1 MIFRRSRFVH
11 LLPLPGG
18 RSLAVH
24 AVSHVRITADAELTK
39 VLAYFDAPRKLPA
52 DLEGLLPLVP
62 FDAEVLVKCLAALH
76 EATMITHLTP
86 EEELA
91 ETAARLSE
99 RHGRDPS
106 DLLDLYRRALKDGA
120 DPAWATGVAKGVDD
134 FAGAPLPALD
144 VLMFGDCD
152 LQIEADFLRRD
163 GAARGFDLRIAATF
177 PDDVRFAEERPANAL
192 IVGALRSRRTLFEA
206 EALNAG
212 EPPHSRYIAEARTL
226 LESLRA
232 VSSAPILIDNLP
244 EPTVQP
250 LGAADRGLNSHRNR
264 VRRANLALAELVEA
278 YDDVHLVDLAAAFNA
293 AGSAKML
300 DDGLTSFSHF
310 GAPGWMLQR
319 PASEREAVHGI
330 FPDMTPLAAQV
341 GGDPYLRERVAAKA
355 HMVGLT
361 VALGLNR
368 KKCVILD
375 LDGTLWPGVLA
386 ETGAPFAWSPEVSG
400 AFSYVGLYFGLHEA
414 CKALKRRGIVLAC
427 VSKNDEATVRE
438 LWRYPDTYPVE
449 RLLTPDD
456 FVTWRVNWDDKVDNI
471 RSIADELGFALDAF
485 VFVDDNA
492 VERERVSQRLP
503 EVAVLGEDP
512 FALRR
517 ALLDDPRLQRPRVTD
532 EAARRSDLVKAQL
545 QRNRLQTEAV
555 DEAAVVASLE
565 LQCRIE
571 RLDPASHG
579 DRVVE
584 LLQRTTQ
591 FTTTGR
597 AFTASDLAR
606 IVGAHDGAVF
616 VMQVR
621 DRFADHGLTAAAV
634 IEGGEITALAMS
646 CRVIGLGVEHRFLQH
661 VLNEMAGE
669 HAYLSGRIITTAR
682 NAPVRNLYADNG
694 FAPNM
699 EGMWRIALGDRL
711 LSMTKPNSISQ
722 RSSG

>member
-1 MIFRRSRFVH
+1 MIFQRSRFVH

-24 AVSHVRITADAELTK
+24 AVSHVRITADADLTQ
-39 VLAYFDAPRKLPA
+39 VLSYFEVPRTLPG
-52 DLEGLLPLVP
+52 DLDGLLPLVP
-62 FDAEVLVKCLAALH
+62 YDAEVLVKCLASLH
-76 EATMITHLTP
+76 EATLITHLTP

-91 ETAARLSE
+91 EAAARLSE

-106 DLLDLYRRALKDGA
+106 DLLDLYRRALKEGA

-134 FAGAPLPALD
+134 FASAPRQTLA

-152 LQIEADFLRRD
+152 LQMEADFLRQE
-163 GAARGFDLRIAATF
+163 GQARGVDLRLAATF
-177 PDDVRFAEERPANAL
+177 PDDVRFAQERIADVL

-206 EALNAG
+206 GSA
-212 EPPHSRYIAEARTL
+212 EPPHSRYIAEARAL
-226 LESLRA
+226 LDGLRA
-232 VSSAPILIDNLP
+232 VSQAPILIDNLP

-250 LGAADRGLNSHRNR
+250 LGAADRGLDGHRNR

-278 YDDVHLVDLAAAFNA
+278 YDDVHLVDMAAAFNA
-293 AGSAKML
+293 AGAGKMI

-319 PASEREAVHGI
+319 PAAERDAVHGI
-330 FPDMTPLAAQV
+330 FPDMAPLAAQV
-341 GGDPYLRERVAAKA
+341 GGDPYLREGVAAKA
-355 HMVGLT
+355 HMDAIT
-361 VALGLNR
+361 VALGLDR

-414 CKALKRRGIVLAC
+414 CKALKRRGVVLAC

-438 LWRYPDTYPVE
+438 LWRYPDSYPVE

-471 RSIADELGFALDAF
+471 RSIAEELGFGLDAF
-485 VFVDDNA
+485 VFVDDNP
-492 VERERVSQRLP
+492 VERERVMQRLP

-517 ALLDDPRLQRPRVTD
+517 ALLDDPRLQRPRLTD

-545 QRNRLQTEAV
+545 QRNRLRAEAV
-555 DEAAVVASLE
+555 DEADVIASLNVE
-565 LQCRIE
+565 CQIG
-571 RLDPASHG
+571 RLDAANQG
-579 DRVVE
+579 ARVVE
-584 LLQRTTQ
+584 LFQRTTQ

-597 AFTASDLAR
+597 TFTESELEQIASAK
-606 IVGAHDGAVF
+606 DGAVF

-634 IEGGEITALAMS
+634 IEGGEIVALAMS
-646 CRVIGLGVEHRFLQH
+646 CRVIGLGVEHQFLRH
-661 VLNEMAGE
+661 ILDEMAGV
-669 HAYLSGRIITTAR
+669 HALLCGRIVTTAR

-694 FAPNM
+694 FTRGG
-699 EGMWRIALGDRL
+699 EGMWRIALAPRARRH
-711 LSMTKPNSISQ
+711 MPM
-722 RSSG
+722 

>member
-1 MIFRRSRFVH
+1 MTFQRSRFVH

-39 VLAYFDAPRKLPA
+39 VLRHFESPRTLPA
-52 DLEGLLPLVP
+52 DLDGLLLLVP
-62 FDAEVLVKCLAALH
+62 YDAEVLVKCLASLH
-76 EATMITHLTP
+76 EATLITHLTP

-91 ETAARLSE
+91 EVAARLSE

-106 DLLDLYRRALKDGA
+106 DLLDLYRRALKAGA
-120 DPAWATGVAKGVDD
+120 DPAWAHGVAKGIGDFVD
-134 FAGAPLPALD
+134 APLPGLD

-152 LQIEADFLRRD
+152 LQMEADVLRAEGR
-163 GAARGFDLRIAATF
+163 ARGYDLRIAVTF
-177 PDDVRFAEERPANAL
+177 PDDVRFAEERPAQAL
-192 IVGALRSRRTLFEA
+192 IVGALRSRRTVFEDSS
-206 EALNAG
+206 G
-212 EPPHSRYIAEARTL
+212 EPPYGRYVAEARAVL
-226 LESLRA
+226 DGLRA
-232 VSSAPILIDNLP
+232 VSQAPILIDNLP

-250 LGAADRGLNSHRNR
+250 LGAADRGPGGHRNR
-264 VRRANLALAELVEA
+264 VRRANLALAELVDS
-278 YDDVHLVDLAAAFNA
+278 YDDVHLVDIAAVFNA
-293 AGSAKML
+293 VGSATMI

-319 PASEREAVHGI
+319 PASERDAVHGL
-330 FPDMTPLAAQV
+330 FPDMAPLAAQV
-341 GGDPYLRERVAAKA
+341 GGDPYLREGVAAKA
-355 HMVGLT
+355 HMDALT
-361 VALGLNR
+361 VALGLDQ

-414 CKALKRRGIVLAC
+414 CKALKRRGVVLAC

-438 LWRYPDTYPVE
+438 LWRYPDSYPLD

-471 RSIADELGFALDAF
+471 CSIADELGFGLDAF
-485 VFVDDNA
+485 VFVDDNP
-492 VERERVSQRLP
+492 VERERVIQRLP
-503 EVAVLGEDP
+503 EVAVLGADP

-517 ALLDDPRLQRPRVTD
+517 VLLDDPRLQRSHVTD

-545 QRNRLQTEAV
+545 QRNRLRA
-555 DEAAVVASLE
+555 EAAEDADVMASLKVDCQIGRLDVASQGARVAE
-565 LQCRIE
+565 LF
-571 RLDPASHG
+571 
-579 DRVVE
+579 
-584 LLQRTTQ
+584 QRTTQ

-597 AFTASDLAR
+597 TFTESELERIAR
-606 IVGAHDGAVF
+606 GDDGDVF

-634 IEGGEITALAMS
+634 IEAGEIVALAMS
-646 CRVIGLGVEHRFLQH
+646 CRVIGLGAEHGFLQH
-661 VLNEMAGE
+661 ILDEMAGVC
-669 HAYLSGRIITTAR
+669 ASLCGQVITTAR

-694 FAPNM
+694 FTRD
-699 EGMWRIALGDRL
+699 GQGVWRIQ
-711 LSMTKPNSISQ
+711 LSPRAGRQLSI
-722 RSSG
+722 

>member
-1 MIFRRSRFVH
+1 MIFQRSRFVH

-39 VLAYFDAPRKLPA
+39 VLNYFESARKLPD
-52 DLEGLLPLVP
+52 DLDGLLPLVP
-62 FDAEVLVKCLAALH
+62 YDAEVLVKCLASLH
-76 EATMITHLTP
+76 EATLITHLTP
-86 EEELA
+86 DQELVEVA
-91 ETAARLSE
+91 DRLSE

-106 DLLDLYRRALKDGA
+106 DLLDLYRRALKEGA
-120 DPAWATGVAKGVDD
+120 DPAWANSIAKGVDD
-134 FAGAPLPALD
+134 FAAAPLPPLE

-152 LQIEADFLRRD
+152 LQMEADFLRRE
-163 GAARGFDLRIAATF
+163 GQARGFDLRIAATF
-177 PDDVRFAEERPANAL
+177 PDDVRFAAERTAQAL
-192 IVGALRSRRTLFEA
+192 IIGALRSRRTIFEDNEG
-206 EALNAG
+206 EAPYG
-212 EPPHSRYIAEARTL
+212 RYIAEARAL
-226 LESLRA
+226 LDGLRA
-232 VSSAPILIDNLP
+232 VSRAPILIDNLP

-250 LGAADRGLNSHRNR
+250 LGAADRGPSGHRNR
-264 VRRANLALAELVEA
+264 LRRANLALAELVEA
-278 YDDVHLVDLAAAFNA
+278 YDDVHLVDMAAAFNA
-293 AGSAKML
+293 VGSAKMI

-319 PASEREAVHGI
+319 PASERDAVHGI
-330 FPDMTPLAAQV
+330 FPDMAPLAAQV
-341 GGDPYLRERVAAKA
+341 SGDPYLREGVAAKA
-355 HMVGLT
+355 HMDGLT
-361 VALGLNR
+361 VALGLDR

-386 ETGAPFAWSPEVSG
+386 ETGAPFAWTPEISG

-414 CKALKRRGIVLAC
+414 CKALKRRGVVLAC

-438 LWRYPDTYPVE
+438 LWRYPDSYPVE

-471 RSIADELGFALDAF
+471 RSIADELGFGLDAF
-485 VFVDDNA
+485 VFVDDNP
-492 VERERVSQRLP
+492 VERERVMQRLP

-517 ALLDDPRLQRPRVTD
+517 ALLDDPRLQRPRVTQ

-545 QRNRLQTEAV
+545 QRNRLQAQATNEADV
-555 DEAAVVASLE
+555 IASLNVE
-565 LQCRIE
+565 CVIG
-571 RLDPASHG
+571 RLDPASQSA
-579 DRVVE
+579 RVME
-584 LLQRTTQ
+584 LFQRTTQ

-597 AFTASDLAR
+597 TFTESELERIAR
-606 IVGAHDGAVF
+606 ADNGGVF

-634 IEGGEITALAMS
+634 IERGEIMALAMS

-661 VLNEMAGE
+661 ILDAMAGVG
-669 HAYLSGRIITTAR
+669 ASLCGQIITTAR

-694 FAPNM
+694 FSLDG
-699 EGMWRIALGDRL
+699 EGLWRIALAPGARRH
-711 LSMTKPNSISQ
+711 MPM
-722 RSSG
+722 

>member
-1 MIFRRSRFVH
+1 MIFQRSRFVH

-39 VLAYFDAPRKLPA
+39 VLGYFEAPRRLPD
-52 DLEGLLPLVP
+52 DLDGLLPLVP
-62 FDAEVLVKCLAALH
+62 YDADVLVKCLASLH
-76 EATMITHLTP
+76 EATLITHLTP

-91 ETAARLSE
+91 EAADRLSE

-106 DLLDLYRRALKDGA
+106 DLLDLYRRALKEGA
-120 DPAWATGVAKGVDD
+120 DPAWASGVAKGIGD
-134 FAGAPLPALD
+134 FAAAPLPELV

-152 LQIEADFLRRD
+152 LQMEADFLRQEGRS
-163 GAARGFDLRIAATF
+163 RGFDLRIAATF
-177 PDDVRFAEERPANAL
+177 PDDVRFAEERTAQAL
-192 IVGALRSRRTLFEA
+192 IIGALRSRRTIFEDDGG
-206 EALNAG
+206 EA
-212 EPPHSRYIAEARTL
+212 PYSRYIAEARAL
-226 LESLRA
+226 LDALRA
-232 VSSAPILIDNLP
+232 VSRAPILIDNLP

-250 LGAADRGLNSHRNR
+250 LGAADRGLDSHRNR

-278 YDDVHLVDLAAAFNA
+278 YDDVHLIDMAAAFNA
-293 AGSAKML
+293 VGSSKMI

-319 PASEREAVHGI
+319 PASERDAVHGI
-330 FPDMTPLAAQV
+330 FPDMAPLAAQV
-341 GGDPYLRERVAAKA
+341 GGDPYLREGVAAKA
-355 HMVGLT
+355 HMDALT
-361 VALGLNR
+361 VALGLDR

-400 AFSYVGLYFGLHEA
+400 AFSYVGLYFGLQEA
-414 CKALKRRGIVLAC
+414 CKALKRRGVVLAC

-438 LWRYPDTYPVE
+438 LWRYPDSYPLE

-471 RSIADELGFALDAF
+471 RSIAEELGFGLDAF
-485 VFVDDNA
+485 VFVDDNP
-492 VERERVSQRLP
+492 VERERVRQRLP

-517 ALLDDPRLQRPRVTD
+517 ALLDDPRLQRPRLTD

-545 QRNRLQTEAV
+545 QRNRLRAEAV
-555 DEAAVVASLE
+555 DEADVIASLNVE
-565 LQCRIE
+565 CRIE
-571 RLDPASHG
+571 RLDAASQSQ
-579 DRVVE
+579 RVVE
-584 LLQRTTQ
+584 LFQRTTQ

-597 AFTASDLAR
+597 TFSETELERIASAR
-606 IVGAHDGAVF
+606 DGAVF

-634 IEGGEITALAMS
+634 IEAGEVVALAMS

-661 VLNEMAGE
+661 ILDEMAGVCGS
-669 HAYLSGRIITTAR
+669 LCGQIITTPR

-694 FAPNM
+694 FVCDAK
-699 EGMWRIALGDRL
+699 GLWRIALVPR
-711 LSMTKPNSISQ
+711 TQ
-722 RSSG
+722 RHMPM

>member
-1 MIFRRSRFVH
+1 MIFQRSRFVH

-24 AVSHVRITADAELTK
+24 AVSHVRLTADAELTK
-39 VLAYFDAPRKLPA
+39 VLDYFGSPRALPG
-52 DLEGLLPLVP
+52 DLDGLLAQSPY
-62 FDAEVLVKCLAALH
+62 DAEVLVKCLAALH
-76 EATMITHLTP
+76 EATLITHLTP

-91 ETAARLSE
+91 EAAERLSE
-99 RHGRDPS
+99 RHGREPS
-106 DLLDLYRRALKDGA
+106 DLLDMYRRALKEGG
-120 DPAWATGVAKGVDD
+120 DPAWATGVAKSVDD
-134 FAGAPLPALD
+134 FARAPLPALE

-152 LQIEADFLRRD
+152 LQMEADFLRRE
-163 GAARGFDLRIAATF
+163 GQARGFDLRVAVTF
-177 PDDVRFAEERPANAL
+177 PDDSRFAGERTANAL
-192 IVGALRSRRTLFEA
+192 IVGALRSRRTIFESGDLQDSDA
-206 EALNAG
+206 
-212 EPPHSRYIAEARTL
+212 PHSRYIAEARAV
-226 LESLRA
+226 LEALRS
-232 VSSAPILIDNLP
+232 VSRAPILIDNLP

-250 LGAADRGLNSHRNR
+250 LGAADRGLDGHRNR

-278 YDDVHLVDLAAAFNA
+278 YDDVYLIDLAAAFNA
-293 AGSAKML
+293 AGSAKMI

-319 PASEREAVHGI
+319 PISERDAVHGV
-330 FPDMTPLAAQV
+330 FPDMAPLAAQV
-341 GGDPYLRERVAAKA
+341 GGDPYLREGVAAKA
-355 HMVGLT
+355 HMDGLT

-414 CKALKRRGIVLAC
+414 CKALKRRGVVLAC

-438 LWRYPDTYPVE
+438 LWRYPDSYPLE

-471 RSIADELGFALDAF
+471 RSIADELGFGLDAF
-485 VFVDDNA
+485 VFVDDNP
-492 VERERVSQRLP
+492 VERERVVQRLP
-503 EVAVLGEDP
+503 EVAVMGEDP

-517 ALLDDPRLQRPRVTD
+517 TLLDDPRLQRPRVTD
-532 EAARRSDLVKAQL
+532 EASRRSDLVKAQL
-545 QRNRLQTEAV
+545 QRNRLRADAP
-555 DEAAVVASLE
+555 DEADVIASLKVE
-565 LQCRIE
+565 CE
-571 RLDPASHG
+571 MGRLDPASQG
-579 DRVVE
+579 ARVVE

-597 AFTASDLAR
+597 TFTQSDLER
-606 IVGAHDGAVF
+606 ISGAKDGGVF

-634 IEGGEITALAMS
+634 IEGGEIIALAMS

-661 VLNEMAGE
+661 ILDAMAGVC
-669 HAYLSGRIITTAR
+669 ASLRGQILSTPR

-694 FAPNM
+694 FVRDG
-699 EGMWRIALGDRL
+699 EGMWRIVFPPLARRH
-711 LSMTKPNSISQ
+711 MPM
-722 RSSG
+722 

>member
-1 MIFRRSRFVH
+1 MIFQRSRFVH

-24 AVSHVRITADAELTK
+24 AVSHVRITADPELTT
-39 VLAYFDAPRKLPA
+39 VLGYFEAPRKLPE
-52 DLEGLLPLVP
+52 DLDGLLPLVP
-62 FDAEVLVKCLAALH
+62 YDADVLVKCLASLH
-76 EATMITHLTP
+76 EATLITHLTP

-91 ETAARLSE
+91 EVADRLSE

-106 DLLDLYRRALKDGA
+106 DLLDLYRRALKEGA
-120 DPAWATGVAKGVDD
+120 DPAWAHGAAKGIGD
-134 FAGAPLPALD
+134 FADSPLPGLD

-152 LQIEADFLRRD
+152 LQMEADVLRQEGR
-163 GAARGFDLRIAATF
+163 ARGFDLRIAATF
-177 PDDVRFAEERPANAL
+177 PDDVRFAAERTAQAL
-192 IVGALRSRRTLFEA
+192 IVGALRSRRTIFE
-206 EALNAG
+206 G
-212 EPPHSRYIAEARTL
+212 DGSEPPYSRYIAEARAL
-226 LESLRA
+226 LDGLRA
-232 VSSAPILIDNLP
+232 VSRAPILIDNLP

-250 LGAADRGLNSHRNR
+250 LGAADRGLGSHRNR

-293 AGSAKML
+293 VGSAKMI

-319 PASEREAVHGI
+319 PASERDAVHGI
-330 FPDMTPLAAQV
+330 FPDMAPLAAQV
-341 GGDPYLRERVAAKA
+341 GGDPYLREGVAAKA
-355 HMVGLT
+355 HMDALT
-361 VALGLNR
+361 VALGLDR

-400 AFSYVGLYFGLHEA
+400 AFSYIGLYFGLHEA
-414 CKALKRRGIVLAC
+414 CKALKRRGVVLAC

-438 LWRYPDTYPVE
+438 LWRYPESYPLE

-471 RSIADELGFALDAF
+471 RSIADELGFGLDAF
-485 VFVDDNA
+485 VFVDDNP
-492 VERERVSQRLP
+492 VERERVMQRLP

-517 ALLDDPRLQRPRVTD
+517 ALLDDPRLQRPHLTE

-545 QRNRLQTEAV
+545 QRNRLRAEAA
-555 DEAAVVASLE
+555 DEADVIASLE
-565 LQCRIE
+565 VECE
-571 RLDPASHG
+571 MGRLDPAIQAA
-579 DRVVE
+579 RVVE

-597 AFTASDLAR
+597 TFSESELERIASAN
-606 IVGAHDGAVF
+606 DGAVF

-646 CRVIGLGVEHRFLQH
+646 CRVIGLGVEHRFLEH
-661 VLNEMAGE
+661 ILDEMAGVC
-669 HAYLSGRIITTAR
+669 ASLCGQIITTSR
-682 NAPVRNLYADNG
+682 NPPVRNLYADNG
-694 FAPNM
+694 FARD
-699 EGMWRIALGDRL
+699 GDGLWRIALAPRAKRQ
-711 LSMTKPNSISQ
+711 LSM
-722 RSSG
+722 

>member
-1 MIFRRSRFVH
+1 MIFQRSRFVH
-11 LLPLPGG
+11 LLPLSGG

-24 AVSHVRITADAELTK
+24 AVSHVRLTADAELTK
-39 VLAYFDAPRKLPA
+39 VLGYFETPRTLPD
-52 DLEGLLPLVP
+52 DLDGLLPLVP
-62 FDAEVLVKCLAALH
+62 YDAELLVKCLASLH
-76 EATMITHLTP
+76 EAALITHLTP

-91 ETAARLSE
+91 EVAERLGE

-106 DLLDLYRRALKDGA
+106 DLLDLYRRVLKDGA
-120 DPAWATGVAKGVDD
+120 DPAWAHGVAKSVGD
-134 FAGAPLPALD
+134 FADAPRPGLD

-152 LQIEADFLRRD
+152 LQMEADVLRQEGR
-163 GAARGFDLRIAATF
+163 GRGFDLRIAVTF
-177 PDDVRFAEERPANAL
+177 PDDVRFAEERAAQAL
-192 IVGALRSRRTLFEA
+192 IIGALRSRRTIFEA
-206 EALNAG
+206 GSGEA
-212 EPPHSRYIAEARTL
+212 PHSRYIAEARAL
-226 LESLRA
+226 LDGLRA
-232 VSSAPILIDNLP
+232 VSQAPILIDNLP

-250 LGAADRGLNSHRNR
+250 LGAADRGSSGHRNR

-278 YDDVHLVDLAAAFNA
+278 YDDVHLVDMAAAFNA
-293 AGSAKML
+293 VGSAKMI

-319 PASEREAVHGI
+319 PASERDAVHGI
-330 FPDMTPLAAQV
+330 FPDMAPLAAQV
-341 GGDPYLRERVAAKA
+341 GGDPYLREGVAAKA
-355 HMVGLT
+355 HMDALT
-361 VALGLNR
+361 VALGLDR

-375 LDGTLWPGVLA
+375 LDGTLWPGVMA

-414 CKALKRRGIVLAC
+414 CKALKRRGVVLAC

-438 LWRYPDTYPVE
+438 LWRYPDSYAHA

-485 VFVDDNA
+485 VFVDDNP

-517 ALLDDPRLQRPRVTD
+517 ALLDDPRLQRPRLTD

-545 QRNRLQTEAV
+545 QRNRLRAEAV
-555 DEAAVVASLE
+555 DEADVIASLKVE
-565 LQCRIE
+565 CQIG
-571 RLDPASHG
+571 RLESASQVQ
-579 DRVVE
+579 RAVE
-584 LLQRTTQ
+584 LFQRTTQ

-597 AFTASDLAR
+597 PFTESELERIAR
-606 IVGAHDGAVF
+606 TEDGGVF

-634 IEGGEITALAMS
+634 IEGGEIVALAMS
-646 CRVIGLGVEHRFLQH
+646 CRVIGLGVEHRFLRH
-661 VLNEMAGE
+661 ILDEMAGVCTS
-669 HAYLSGRIITTAR
+669 LCGRIIMTAR
-682 NAPVRNLYADNG
+682 NAPARNLYADNG
-694 FAPNM
+694 FVHDGD
-699 EGMWRIALGDRL
+699 GMWRIALAPCAERQ
-711 LSMTKPNSISQ
+711 LSM
-722 RSSG
+722 

>member
-1 MIFRRSRFVH
+1 MIFQRSRFVH

-39 VLAYFDAPRKLPA
+39 VLNYFEAARKLPD
-52 DLEGLLPLVP
+52 DLDGLLPLAP
-62 FDAEVLVKCLAALH
+62 YDAEVLVKCLASLH
-76 EATMITHLTP
+76 EATLITHLTP

-91 ETAARLSE
+91 EVADRLSE

-106 DLLDLYRRALKDGA
+106 DLLDLYRRALKEGA
-120 DPAWATGVAKGVDD
+120 DPAWANSVAKSVDD
-134 FAGAPLPALD
+134 FAAAPLQALE

-152 LQIEADFLRRD
+152 LQMEADFLRRE
-163 GAARGFDLRIAATF
+163 GQARGFDLRIAATF
-177 PDDVRFAEERPANAL
+177 PNDVRFAEERTAQAL
-192 IVGALRSRRTLFEA
+192 IVGALRSRRTIFEDSEG
-206 EALNAG
+206 EA
-212 EPPHSRYIAEARTL
+212 PYDRYIAEARTL
-226 LESLRA
+226 LDGLRA
-232 VSSAPILIDNLP
+232 VSRAPILIDNLP

-250 LGAADRGLNSHRNR
+250 LGAADRGLGGHRNR

-278 YDDVHLVDLAAAFNA
+278 YDDVHLVDMAAAFSA
-293 AGSAKML
+293 FGSAKMI

-319 PASEREAVHGI
+319 PASERDAVHGV
-330 FPDMTPLAAQV
+330 FPDMAPLAAQV
-341 GGDPYLRERVAAKA
+341 GGDPYLREGVAAKA
-355 HMVGLT
+355 HMDGLT
-361 VALGLNR
+361 VALGLER

-414 CKALKRRGIVLAC
+414 CKALKRRGVVLAC

-438 LWRYPDTYPVE
+438 LWRYPDSYPVE

-471 RSIADELGFALDAF
+471 RSIADELGFGLDAF
-485 VFVDDNA
+485 VFVDDNP
-492 VERERVSQRLP
+492 VERERVIQRLP
-503 EVAVLGEDP
+503 EVAVLGDDP

-545 QRNRLQTEAV
+545 QRKRQQAEAT
-555 DEAAVVASLE
+555 DEADVIASLNVE
-565 LQCRIE
+565 CVIG
-571 RLDPASHG
+571 RLDPASQG
-579 DRVVE
+579 QRVVE
-584 LLQRTTQ
+584 LFQRTTQ

-597 AFTASDLAR
+597 TFTESELERIAR
-606 IVGAHDGAVF
+606 ADDGGVF

-634 IEGGEITALAMS
+634 IEAGEIVALAMS

-661 VLNEMAGE
+661 ILDEMAGGS
-669 HAYLSGRIITTAR
+669 ASLRGQIITTAR

-694 FAPNM
+694 FM
-699 EGMWRIALGDRL
+699 RDGEGSWRIALAPRARRHIP
-711 LSMTKPNSISQ
+711 M
-722 RSSG
+722 

>member
-1 MIFRRSRFVH
+1 MIFQRSRFVH

-24 AVSHVRITADAELTK
+24 AVSHVRLTADAELTR
-39 VLAYFDAPRKLPA
+39 VLGYFDVPRVLPD
-52 DLEGLLPLVP
+52 DLSGLQALVP
-62 FDAEVLVKCLAALH
+62 YDAEVLVKCLASLH
-76 EATMITHLTP
+76 EATLITHLTP

-91 ETAARLSE
+91 EAAERLSE

-106 DLLDLYRRALKDGA
+106 DLLDLYRRALKEGA
-120 DPAWATGVAKGVDD
+120 DPAWASSVAKGIDD
-134 FAGAPLPALD
+134 IAGAPLPALD

-152 LQIEADFLRRD
+152 LQMEADVLRRE
-163 GAARGFDLRIAATF
+163 GQARGLDLRIAATF
-177 PDDVRFAEERPANAL
+177 PDDVRFAAERPADAL
-192 IVGALRSRRTLFEA
+192 IVGALRSRRTIFE
-206 EALNAG
+206 EAGG
-212 EPPHSRYIAEARTL
+212 EPPFSRYIAEARAL
-226 LESLRA
+226 LEALRA
-232 VSSAPILIDNLP
+232 VSRAPILIDNLP

-250 LGAADRGLNSHRNR
+250 LGAADRGVNSHRNR

-278 YDDVHLVDLAAAFNA
+278 YDDVHLVDMAAAFNA
-293 AGSAKML
+293 IGSAKMI

-319 PASEREAVHGI
+319 PASERDAVHGL
-330 FPDMTPLAAQV
+330 FPAIAPLAVQV
-341 GGDPYLRERVAAKA
+341 GGDPYLREGVAAKA
-355 HMVGLT
+355 HMDALT

-400 AFSYVGLYFGLHEA
+400 QFSYVGLYFGLHEA
-414 CKALKRRGIVLAC
+414 CKALKRRGVVLAC

-438 LWRYPDTYPVE
+438 LWRYPDSYPLE

-471 RSIADELGFALDAF
+471 RAIADELGFGLDAF
-485 VFVDDNA
+485 VFVDDNP
-492 VERERVSQRLP
+492 VERERVMQRLP

-545 QRNRLQTEAV
+545 QRIRVQA
-555 DEAAVVASLE
+555 EAASEAPNDANVIASLKVE
-565 LQCRIE
+565 CEIG
-571 RLDPASHG
+571 RLDPANQG
-579 DRVVE
+579 ARVVE
-584 LLQRTTQ
+584 LFQRTTQ

-597 AFTASDLAR
+597 TFTQSELERIAR
-606 IVGAHDGAVF
+606 AHDGAVF

-661 VLNEMAGE
+661 ILDEMAG
-669 HAYLSGRIITTAR
+669 AYASLRGQIITTAR

-694 FAPNM
+694 FVHDG
-699 EGMWRIALGDRL
+699 EGMWRIALDRRA
-711 LSMTKPNSISQ
+711 TCQGTAAK
-722 RSSG
+722 

>member
-1 MIFRRSRFVH
+1 MIFQRSRFVH

-24 AVSHVRITADAELTK
+24 AVSHVRLTADAELTK
-39 VLAYFDAPRKLPA
+39 VLAYFEAPRTLPG
-52 DLEGLLPLVP
+52 DLEGLLPLLP
-62 FDAEVLVKCLAALH
+62 YDAEVLVKCLAALH
-76 EATMITHLTP
+76 EATLITHLTP

-91 ETAARLSE
+91 EAADRLSE

-106 DLLDLYRRALKDGA
+106 DLLDLYRRALKEGA
-120 DPAWATGVAKGVDD
+120 DPAWASSVAKGVDD
-134 FAGAPLPALD
+134 FAGAPRPALE

-152 LQIEADFLRRD
+152 LQMEADFLRRE
-163 GAARGFDLRIAATF
+163 GEARGYDLRIAATF
-177 PDDVRFAEERPANAL
+177 PDDVRFAAERTAQAL
-192 IVGALRSRRTLFEA
+192 IVGALRSRRAIFDEGDDA
-206 EALNAG
+206 
-212 EPPHSRYIAEARTL
+212 PPYSRYIAEARAL
-226 LESLRA
+226 LEGLRA
-232 VSSAPILIDNLP
+232 VSRAPILIDNLP

-250 LGAADRGLNSHRNR
+250 LGAADRGPDSHRNR

-293 AGSAKML
+293 AGSAKMI

-319 PASEREAVHGI
+319 PASERDAVHGI
-330 FPDMTPLAAQV
+330 FPDMAPLAAQV
-341 GGDPYLRERVAAKA
+341 GGDPYLREGVAAKA
-355 HMVGLT
+355 HMDALT
-361 VALGLNR
+361 VALGLDR

-414 CKALKRRGIVLAC
+414 CKALKRRGVVLAC

-438 LWRYPDTYPVE
+438 LWRYPDGYPLE

-456 FVTWRVNWDDKVDNI
+456 FVTWRINWDDKVDNI
-471 RSIADELGFALDAF
+471 RSIGEELGFGLDAF
-485 VFVDDNA
+485 VFVDDNP
-492 VERERVSQRLP
+492 VERERVMQRLP

-517 ALLDDPRLQRPRVTD
+517 ALLDDPRLQRPHITQ
-532 EAARRSDLVKAQL
+532 EAARRSDLIKAQL
-545 QRNRLQTEAV
+545 QRNRFQAATANEADV
-555 DEAAVVASLE
+555 IASLKVE
-565 LQCRIE
+565 CEIG
-571 RLDPASHG
+571 RLDFATQG
-579 DRVVE
+579 ARVVE
-584 LLQRTTQ
+584 LFQRTTQ

-597 AFTASDLAR
+597 TFTESELERIAS
-606 IVGAHDGAVF
+606 AHDGAVF

-634 IEGGEITALAMS
+634 IEGGEVVALAMS

-661 VLNEMAGE
+661 ILDDMAAA
-669 HAYLSGRIITTAR
+669 HACLSGRIISTAR

-694 FAPNM
+694 FACDG
-699 EGMWRIALGDRL
+699 EGLWRIALAPRAGL
-711 LSMTKPNSISQ
+711 QLSM
-722 RSSG
+722 